1 MNQPKGWRLEAY
13 DPRKSNEW
21 LPLFEIDDDHP
32 VAAHELRDELNR
44 INAPV
49 VLRVVPMSDF

>member
-1 MNQPKGWRLEAY
+1 MEEPKGWRFEAF
-13 DPRKSNEW
+13 DSRKSNEW
-21 LPLFEIDDDHP
+21 LPLFEIDDEQL

-49 VLRVVPMSDF
+49 VLRIVPK

>member
-1 MNQPKGWRLEAY
+1 MEQPKVWRFEAY
-13 DPRKSNEW
+13 DPRNSHEW
-21 LPLFEIDDDHP
+21 LPLFEIDEDQL

-49 VLRVVPMSDF
+49 VLRIVRK